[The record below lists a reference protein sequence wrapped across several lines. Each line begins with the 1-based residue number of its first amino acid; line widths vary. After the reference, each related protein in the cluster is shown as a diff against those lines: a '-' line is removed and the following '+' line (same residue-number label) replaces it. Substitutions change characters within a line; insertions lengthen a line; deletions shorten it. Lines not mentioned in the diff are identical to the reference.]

1 MTKAHT
7 STGQVTTV
15 ERTAMHEQGARLA
28 DELAG
33 IQPDEPMTEAALYA
47 LVDEVTASPREAQY
61 LLASLPPT
69 TGTRGAYAAEVR
81 AVTA

>member
-15 ERTAMHEQGARLA
+15 ERTAMHEQGARIA
-28 DELAG
+28 DELDT
-33 IQPDEPMTEAALYA
+33 QPDEPMTEAALYA